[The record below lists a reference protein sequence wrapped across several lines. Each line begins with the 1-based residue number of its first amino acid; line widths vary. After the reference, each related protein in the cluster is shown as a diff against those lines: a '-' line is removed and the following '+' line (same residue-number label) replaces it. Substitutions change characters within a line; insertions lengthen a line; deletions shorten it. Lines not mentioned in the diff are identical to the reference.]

1 MFNNTNEITTILCSL
16 AIMLFAGFLLTR
28 LSKLLKLPYVS
39 GYIISGILIG
49 PYVLKLI
56 PTNIITNMGFV
67 SDIAL
72 AFIAFNVGKF
82 FKLEIIKKTGIKVII
97 ITLFES
103 LLAGII
109 VTLAMHWLF
118 KLSWDFSLV
127 LGAIATATAPASTT
141 MTIRQYK
148 ARGHFVDI
156 LLQIV
161 ALDDVVCLLVFSVV
175 TAICTGNVG
184 GATTALD
191 IILPIVYNIA
201 VILLGA
207 LCGWILSKLLTTPK
221 RSQDNR
227 LILAVAMLLALSG
240 ICGMLNIS
248 PLLSCMVCGATYINL
263 TRDSNLYKQLDNFTP
278 PILSLFFILSGMKL
292 DVSILKSVGIIGVV
306 YFIIRIV
313 GKYLGS
319 FLGAL
324 VTKEDKKTQA
334 YLGLAMIPQAGV
346 AIGLAYLGQRLLPA
360 DLGNL
365 LLTIILSSS
374 VLYELVG
381 PISAKL
387 ALVYSGAIPKQEQ
400 SKDEEDKTLI
410 NNLELKPS
418 HK

>member
-1 MFNNTNEITTILCSL
+1 MFNYTNDITTILCSL
-16 AIMLFAGFLLTR
+16 SIMLFAGFLLTR

-56 PTNIITNMGFV
+56 PTNIISNMGFL

-82 FKLEIIKKTGIKVII
+82 FKLDIIKKTGIKVII

-103 LLAGII
+103 LLAGIV
-109 VTLAMHWLF
+109 VTLAIHWLF
-118 KLSWDFSLV
+118 NLSWDFSLV

-161 ALDDVVCLLVFSVV
+161 ALDDVLCLLIFSVV
-175 TAICTGNVG
+175 TAICTGNAG
-184 GATTALD
+184 GSTSALD
-191 IILPIVYNIA
+191 VILPIVYNIA
-201 VILLGA
+201 VIGLGA
-207 LCGWILSKLLTTPK
+207 ICGWILSKLLTPK

-240 ICGMLNIS
+240 ICGLLDIS
-248 PLLSCMVCGATYINL
+248 PLLSCMICGATYINL
-263 TRDSNLYKQLDNFTP
+263 TKDSNLYKQLDNFTP

-292 DVSILKSVGIIGVV
+292 DVSVLKTVGIIGVV

-319 FLGAL
+319 YLGAL
-324 VTKEDKKTQA
+324 ITKEDKKTQI

-346 AIGLAYLGQRLLPA
+346 AIGLAYLGQRLLPT

-381 PISAKL
+381 PISAKI
-387 ALVYSGAIPKQEQ
+387 ALVYSGAIPKQEVV
-400 SKDEEDKTLI
+400 KEEDKTLI

>member
-1 MFNNTNEITTILCSL
+1 MFNYTNDITTILCSL
-16 AIMLFAGFLLTR
+16 SIMLFAGFLLTR

-56 PTNIITNMGFV
+56 PTNIISNMGFL

-82 FKLEIIKKTGIKVII
+82 FKLDIIKKTGIKVII

-103 LLAGII
+103 LLAGIV
-109 VTLAMHWLF
+109 VTLAIHWLF
-118 KLSWDFSLV
+118 NLSWDFSLV

-161 ALDDVVCLLVFSVV
+161 ALDDVLCLLIFSVV
-175 TAICTGNVG
+175 TAICTGNVRG
-184 GATTALD
+184 STSALD
-191 IILPIVYNIA
+191 VILPIVYNIA
-201 VILLGA
+201 VIGLGA
-207 LCGWILSKLLTTPK
+207 ICGWILSKLLTPK

-240 ICGMLNIS
+240 ICGLLDIS
-248 PLLSCMVCGATYINL
+248 PLLSCMICGATYINL
-263 TRDSNLYKQLDNFTP
+263 TKDSNLYKQLDNFTP

-292 DVSILKSVGIIGVV
+292 DVSVLKTVGIIGVV

-319 FLGAL
+319 YLGAL
-324 VTKEDKKTQA
+324 ITKEDKKTQI

-346 AIGLAYLGQRLLPA
+346 AIGLAYLGQRLLPT

-381 PISAKL
+381 PISAKI
-387 ALVYSGAIPKQEQ
+387 ALVYSGAIPKQEVV
-400 SKDEEDKTLI
+400 KEEDKTLI

>member
-1 MFNNTNEITTILCSL
+1 
-16 AIMLFAGFLLTR
+16 
-28 LSKLLKLPYVS
+28 
-39 GYIISGILIG
+39 
-49 PYVLKLI
+49 
-56 PTNIITNMGFV
+56 
-67 SDIAL
+67 
-72 AFIAFNVGKF
+72 
-82 FKLEIIKKTGIKVII
+82 
-97 ITLFES
+97 
-103 LLAGII
+103 
-109 VTLAMHWLF
+109 MHWLF

-400 SKDEEDKTLI
+400 SKDEKDKTLI

>member
-1 MFNNTNEITTILCSL
+1 MFNYTNDITTILCSL
-16 AIMLFAGFLLTR
+16 SIMLFAGFLLTR

-56 PTNIITNMGFV
+56 PTNIISNMGFL

-82 FKLEIIKKTGIKVII
+82 FKLDIIKKTGIKVII

-103 LLAGII
+103 LLAGIV

-118 KLSWDFSLV
+118 NLSWDFSLV
-127 LGAIATATAPASTT
+127 LGAIATATVPASTT

-161 ALDDVVCLLVFSVV
+161 ALDDVLCLLIFSVV
-175 TAICTGNVG
+175 TAICTGNAG
-184 GATTALD
+184 GSTSALD
-191 IILPIVYNIA
+191 VILPIVYNIA
-201 VILLGA
+201 VIGLGA
-207 LCGWILSKLLTTPK
+207 ICGWILSKLLTPK

-240 ICGMLNIS
+240 ICGLLDIS
-248 PLLSCMVCGATYINL
+248 PLLSCMICGATYINL
-263 TRDSNLYKQLDNFTP
+263 SKDSNLYKQLDNFTP

-292 DVSILKSVGIIGVV
+292 DVSVLKTVGIIGVV

-313 GKYLGS
+313 GKFLGS
-319 FLGAL
+319 YLGAL
-324 VTKEDKKTQA
+324 ITKEDKKTQI

-346 AIGLAYLGQRLLPA
+346 AIGLAYLGQRLLPT

-381 PISAKL
+381 PISAKI
-387 ALVYSGAIPKQEQ
+387 ALVYSGAIPKQEVV
-400 SKDEEDKTLI
+400 KEEDKTLI

>member
-1 MFNNTNEITTILCSL
+1 
-16 AIMLFAGFLLTR
+16 
-28 LSKLLKLPYVS
+28 
-39 GYIISGILIG
+39 
-49 PYVLKLI
+49 
-56 PTNIITNMGFV
+56 
-67 SDIAL
+67 
-72 AFIAFNVGKF
+72 
-82 FKLEIIKKTGIKVII
+82 
-97 ITLFES
+97 
-103 LLAGII
+103 
-109 VTLAMHWLF
+109 MHWLF
-118 KLSWDFSLV
+118 NLSWDFSLV
-127 LGAIATATAPASTT
+127 LGAIATATVPASTT

-161 ALDDVVCLLVFSVV
+161 ALDDVLCLLIFSVV
-175 TAICTGNVG
+175 TAICTGNVRG
-184 GATTALD
+184 STSALD
-191 IILPIVYNIA
+191 VILPIVYNIA
-201 VILLGA
+201 VIGLGA
-207 LCGWILSKLLTTPK
+207 ICGWILSKLLTPK

-240 ICGMLNIS
+240 ICGLLDIS
-248 PLLSCMVCGATYINL
+248 PLLSCMICGATYINL
-263 TRDSNLYKQLDNFTP
+263 TKDSNLYKQLDNFTP

-292 DVSILKSVGIIGVV
+292 DVSVLKTVGIIGVV

-319 FLGAL
+319 YLGAL
-324 VTKEDKKTQA
+324 ITKEDKKTQI

-346 AIGLAYLGQRLLPA
+346 AIGLAYLGQRLLPT

-381 PISAKL
+381 PISAKI
-387 ALVYSGAIPKQEQ
+387 ALVYSGAIPKQEVV
-400 SKDEEDKTLI
+400 KEEDKTLI

>member
-1 MFNNTNEITTILCSL
+1 MFNYTNDITTILCSL
-16 AIMLFAGFLLTR
+16 SIMLFAGFLLTR

-56 PTNIITNMGFV
+56 PTNIISNMGFL

-82 FKLEIIKKTGIKVII
+82 FKLDIIKKTGIKVII

-103 LLAGII
+103 LLAGIV

-118 KLSWDFSLV
+118 NLSWDFSLV

-161 ALDDVVCLLVFSVV
+161 ALDDVLCLLIFSVV
-175 TAICTGNVG
+175 TAICTGNAG
-184 GATTALD
+184 GSTSALD
-191 IILPIVYNIA
+191 VILPIVYNIA
-201 VILLGA
+201 VIGLGA
-207 LCGWILSKLLTTPK
+207 ICGWILSKLLTPK

-240 ICGMLNIS
+240 ICGLLDIS
-248 PLLSCMVCGATYINL
+248 PLLSCMICGATYINL
-263 TRDSNLYKQLDNFTP
+263 TKDSNLYKQLDNFTP

-292 DVSILKSVGIIGVV
+292 DVSVLKTVGIIGVV

-319 FLGAL
+319 YLGAL
-324 VTKEDKKTQA
+324 ITKEDKKTQI

-346 AIGLAYLGQRLLPA
+346 AIGLAYLGQRLLPT

-381 PISAKL
+381 PISAKI
-387 ALVYSGAIPKQEQ
+387 ALVYSGAIPKQEVV
-400 SKDEEDKTLI
+400 KEEDKTLI

>member
-1 MFNNTNEITTILCSL
+1 MFNYTNDITTILCSL
-16 AIMLFAGFLLTR
+16 SIMLFAGFLLTR

-56 PTNIITNMGFV
+56 PTNIISNMGFL

-82 FKLEIIKKTGIKVII
+82 FKLDIIKNTGIKVII

-103 LLAGII
+103 LLAGIV

-118 KLSWDFSLV
+118 NLSWDFSLV

-161 ALDDVVCLLVFSVV
+161 ALDDVLCLLIFSVV
-175 TAICTGNVG
+175 TAICTGNAG
-184 GATTALD
+184 GSTSALD
-191 IILPIVYNIA
+191 VILPIIYNIA
-201 VILLGA
+201 VIGLGA
-207 LCGWILSKLLTTPK
+207 ICGWILSKLLTPK

-240 ICGMLNIS
+240 ICGLLDIS
-248 PLLSCMVCGATYINL
+248 PLLSCMICGATYINL
-263 TRDSNLYKQLDNFTP
+263 TKDSNLYKQLDNFTP

-292 DVSILKSVGIIGVV
+292 DVSVLKTVGIIGVV

-319 FLGAL
+319 YLGAL
-324 VTKEDKKTQA
+324 ITKEDKKTQI

-346 AIGLAYLGQRLLPA
+346 AIGLAYLGQRLLPT

-381 PISAKL
+381 PISAKI
-387 ALVYSGAIPKQEQ
+387 ALVYSGAIPKQEVV
-400 SKDEEDKTLI
+400 KEEDKTLI